1 MKDKKNL
8 IIISVVLVVL
18 IAGSAVLYNIFKD
31 KIGQQQMP
39 QTTAQNQSQNEEEEE
54 GKPMPAPDF
63 KVYDKEGNEVTLSS
77 LTGKPVVLNF
87 WASWCGPCKI
97 EMKDFEKAYSNYKD
111 DVHFAMVNLTDGHR
125 ETVKTASKYIED
137 QGFTFPVYFD
147 TDIDAA
153 NTYRVY
159 SVPSTYFINSDG
171 ELVGYV
177 NGLIQAETLQK
188 GIDMIYT
195 ENE

>member
-54 GKPMPAPDF
+54 TKPMPAPDF

-77 LTGKPVVLNF
+77 LKGKPVVLNF

-97 EMKDFEKAYSNYKD
+97 EMKDFQKAYSNYKD
-111 DVHFAMVNLTDGHR
+111 DIHFAMVNLTDGHR

-137 QGFTFPVYFD
+137 AGFTFPVYFD

-171 ELVGYV
+171 ELVAYV